1 MDYVLPHLVTIDD
14 LFCNFDYTKF
24 KGEGNIKR
32 KYKCADKKALVRKV
46 FMRYMQILITDIIQ
60 GGKVFI
66 FPTQRF
72 MELRMR
78 RLPMEQFIAARQSGA
93 YAGVDILMSDRKCYE
108 LVVSYK
114 YHNLPIEKCVKLSHN
129 YRDMIVEKINTGY
142 KYC

>member
-1 MDYVLPHLVTIDD
+1 MDYLLPHLVTIDD

-24 KGEGNIKR
+24 KGKGNIKR
-32 KYKCADKKALVRKV
+32 TYKCADKKALVRKV
-46 FMRYMQILITDIIQ
+46 FMRYMQILVTDMLQ

-66 FPTQRF
+66 FPTPKF
-72 MELRMR
+72 MEMRMR
-78 RLPMEQFIAARQSGA
+78 RLSDRQFIAARQSGA
-93 YAGVDILMSDRKCYE
+93 YSEVDILISERKCYE

-114 YHNLPIEKCVKLSHN
+114 VSKLPVEKCVKLSHN